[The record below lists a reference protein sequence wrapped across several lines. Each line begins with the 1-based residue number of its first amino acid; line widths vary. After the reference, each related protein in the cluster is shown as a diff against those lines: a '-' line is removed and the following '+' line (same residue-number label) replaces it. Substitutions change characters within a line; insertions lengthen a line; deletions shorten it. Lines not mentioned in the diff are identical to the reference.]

1 MEEVKERS
9 PRSELSGIS
18 NNNISE
24 SEVDESDDKEPQ
36 RRYDT
41 NTDFIEEH
49 GILPTPPVATQY
61 MQETF
66 LKQAQEIW

>member
-49 GILPTPPVATQY
+49 GILPTPPVSTQY

>member
-24 SEVDESDDKEPQ
+24 SEVDESDDNEPQ

-49 GILPTPPVATQY
+49 GIFPTPPVNTQY